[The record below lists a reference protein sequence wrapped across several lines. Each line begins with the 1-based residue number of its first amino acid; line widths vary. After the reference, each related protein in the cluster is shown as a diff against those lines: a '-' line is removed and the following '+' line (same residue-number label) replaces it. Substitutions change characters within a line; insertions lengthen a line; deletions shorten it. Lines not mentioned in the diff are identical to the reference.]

1 MTKKQ
6 QQVLIVILGFI
17 AAIGPFS
24 IDMYLPGFPA
34 IAKDLETDDAHV
46 SLTLTTYFIGISVGQ
61 LAYGP
66 LMDRFGR
73 KKPLLIGLVIYAI
86 AAIGCALSPDVWWL
100 IGMRLVL
107 ALGGCVGMVACS
119 AIIRDRF
126 SANEVAR
133 AFSSILLVMG
143 VAPVVA
149 PTLGGVFTEYFGWRS
164 IFVFLLVIA
173 VLLIVIIYFF
183 LEESKGEDHE
193 VSLKVGKIARNYLVV
208 LSNTDFVVYGLA
220 GSIAM
225 AIMFAYIS
233 GIPFILMKIYGV
245 SETTFGWMFGLNA
258 CGFIAGSQLNRFL
271 LKRHSLIALT
281 RKTSFIQLIV
291 TSLLLAGVWNFELPL
306 PVFATLLFFILFLL
320 GFINPNATA
329 LSLEPFVSGNV
340 GSASAMNGSFKMG
353 AGAAISALMGVFHDG
368 TVFPMVM
375 MAFVLALISFLLLLL
390 TGRKSRR
397 VEERVYADKE

>member
-183 LEESKGEDHE
+183 LEESKGEDRE